1 MKFQIVSDLHL
12 DNHREVKYDPDLHK
26 YDPLLAC
33 IDPKNVDALIVA
45 GDVVNGVNE
54 PLLRRFLTGC
64 SKMFPR
70 TYYVLGNHEYFGE
83 DVQEA
88 NGRLMRL
95 CGEVPRVH
103 LLNNAIMLLAPR
115 LAIHGTTLWSPAR
128 GASKGDFST
137 IRCDGRAMISADSG
151 IFHRR
156 NVEWLDSAL
165 TLTDQHGYLSLVV
178 THHAP
183 LGYNTYAKKYANAPE
198 LDTYVS
204 DLSPLIRKH
213 RDSLK
218 TWVFGH
224 THWFTDFIHD
234 TTHIV
239 SNPLGYRH
247 ERTGYQKDCVIEIPG
262 V

>member
-1 MKFQIVSDLHL
+1 MRFQIVSDLHL
-12 DNHREVKYDPDLHK
+12 DNYPGVKYDPNLHK

-33 IDPKNVDALIVA
+33 IDPKDVDALIVA

-54 PLLRRFLTGC
+54 LLLRRFLTGC

-70 TYYVLGNHEYFGE
+70 TYYVAGNHEYFGE
-83 DVQEA
+83 NIIEA
-88 NGRLMRL
+88 DEKLARL
-95 CGEVPRVH
+95 CGEIPRVH
-103 LLNNAIMLLAPR
+103 ILNNMTMLLSPR
-115 LAIHGTTLWSPAR
+115 LALHGSTLWSPAV
-128 GASKGDFST
+128 GARDGDFST
-137 IRCDGRAMISADSG
+137 IRHGERQMASFDSA
-151 IFHRR
+151 IFHQR
-156 NVEWLDSAL
+156 NVTWLDSAL
-165 TLTDQHGYLSLVV
+165 ASTRQHGYLSLVV

-183 LGYNTYAKKYANAPE
+183 LDYNTFSPKYVNAPE

-204 DLSPLIRKH
+204 DLSPLIRKY
-213 RDSLK
+213 RDTLK

-224 THWFTDFIHD
+224 THYATNFIHD

-247 ERTGYQKDCVIEIPG
+247 ERTGYQKDCVVEIPG